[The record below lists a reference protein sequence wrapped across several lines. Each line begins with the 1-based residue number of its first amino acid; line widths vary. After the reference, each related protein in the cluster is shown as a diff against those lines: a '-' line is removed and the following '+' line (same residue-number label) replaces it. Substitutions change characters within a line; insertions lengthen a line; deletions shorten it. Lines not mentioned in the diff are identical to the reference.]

1 MLPLGDTNIVESR
14 KSDPAASNRV
24 LGAPS
29 EAPGPAWLG
38 TIKRSATTLTA
49 KFMFGL
55 GMILLCI
62 ISVFSILT
70 YDYLKKIYIREAY
83 EKTDLVL
90 GHIDATMEYA
100 RDELRPQI
108 FHVLPGDV
116 SIRQVMSG
124 SFMNKG
130 IMKRFIQRFPHY
142 IYRRVAIDPMNPDNR
157 ANAFE
162 EGFIR
167 QFRSD
172 KASKREWKGLITR
185 DGEDYFLHLKAIV
198 MEEACLL
205 CHGDPA
211 ASPESITDHYGRI
224 HGRHWKVGEV
234 VGLESIAVPVRGTFR
249 QLQQVVFSFFLFG
262 IAGMAA
268 LFAGLNYFHYRL
280 AVVPLKRVSSF
291 FKDVVNRRHGLDVHF
306 DAQDYEEVSELAV
319 SFNRMMGYLKES
331 EEERK
336 QMEERMLQASKL
348 ASIGQLA
355 AGVAHEINNPLSLIL
370 GYTKMLRKQCPDQ
383 GQTKEDLD
391 IVYHNAQLCK
401 KIVEDLL
408 NFSRQTKANRIP
420 VNVNA
425 AIDAAVASHEELFR
439 SGGIRVVR
447 EYDPA
452 LPSLS
457 ADEDKM
463 KQVFTNLLLNS
474 FQAMK
479 PGGSITVRTEFD
491 SERNGIRIV
500 FSDTGSGV
508 AEEIKDKIFE
518 PFFTTK
524 PPGQGTGLGLAVS
537 YGIVKEHKGEISVKR
552 GAGDGAV
559 FTLWFPLDT
568 EARNETEDSHR

>member
-1 MLPLGDTNIVESR
+1 MKDR
-14 KSDPAASNRV
+14 KPDPADSDIIS
-24 LGAPS
+24 GATS
-29 EAPGPAWLG
+29 EAPGPGWLG
-38 TIKRSATTLTA
+38 TIRRSATTLTG
-49 KFMFGL
+49 KFMLGL

-62 ISVFSILT
+62 ISVFSFLT

-108 FHVLPGDV
+108 FHALPGDV
-116 SIRQVMSG
+116 FIQQVMSS
-124 SFMNKG
+124 SFMNIG

-142 IYRRVAIDPMNPDNR
+142 IYRRVSADPMNP
-157 ANAFE
+157 ANKADPFE

-167 QFRSD
+167 QFRAEEASD
-172 KASKREWKGLITR
+172 RTSSKEWKGLTTR
-185 DGEDYFLHLKAIV
+185 NGEEYFLHLKAIV

-211 ASPESITDHYGRI
+211 SSPESITHHYGKV

-249 QLQQVVFSFFLFG
+249 QLRQVVFSFFLFG

-280 AVVPLKRVSSF
+280 AVVPLKQVSSF
-291 FKDVVNRRHGLDVHF
+291 FKDVVNRRRGLDIHF
-306 DAQDYEEVSELAV
+306 DAQAYEEVSELAE

-336 QMEERMLQASKL
+336 EMEERVLQASKL

-355 AGVAHEINNPLSLIL
+355 AGVANEINNPLSLIL
-370 GYTKMLRKQCPDQ
+370 GYTKMLRKQCPNQ

-391 IVYHNAQLCK
+391 IVFNNARLCK
-401 KIVEDLL
+401 IIVEDLL

-420 VNVNA
+420 IDVNA
-425 AIDAAVASHEELFR
+425 AIETAITGHEEMLR
-439 SGGIRVVR
+439 KGGIRVTR
-447 EYDPA
+447 EFDPG

-457 ADEDKM
+457 ADEDKL
-463 KQVFTNLLLNS
+463 QRVFTNLLRNS
-474 FQAMK
+474 SQAMTQ
-479 PGGSITVRTEFD
+479 GGSITVRTEFD
-491 SERNGIRIV
+491 RERNGIKIT
-500 FSDTGSGV
+500 FADTGPGV
-508 AEEIKDKIFE
+508 AEEIRDKIFE

-537 YGIVKEHKGEISVKR
+537 YGIVKEHRGEISVNNGEGK
-552 GAGDGAV
+552 GAV
-559 FTLWFPLDT
+559 FTLWFPI
-568 EARNETEDSHR
+568 NGGKV